1 VIVGDNGELTYV
13 PLRIPGRPDECPNL
27 VPVDFAAAAAAC
39 LTPTGKENGGEE
51 LAWTTAM
58 NARMARVCEKIAQGE
73 GYDNS
78 EVGRQYEI
86 LRAFLDAS

>member
-1 VIVGDNGELTYV
+1 
-13 PLRIPGRPDECPNL
+13 
-27 VPVDFAAAAAAC
+27 
-39 LTPTGKENGGEE
+39 
-51 LAWTTAM
+51 M

-78 EVGRQYEI
+78 EVGKQYEI